1 MLWKSTKPTFVTERF
16 RSMMEITYI
25 FCLAAHILMTLNFLY
40 QGLTELV
47 LFNVFFTF
55 PFFSAALLLNNKYK
69 IQLAFMVIIVE
80 FYTHQCLSIYFLG
93 WKSGYQYFLIY
104 LSMIPFFYPYWGKHF
119 QLFISSATMFLFVV
133 LLLTS
138 TDLGVFQLSE
148 HQYIISY
155 VINCLLAASLFILM
169 TNYYVSNVTASEE
182 TLDRL
187 VEEKTLQLKESQ
199 RAAIYMLGE
208 AGHFHDDATGTHIWR
223 MAMYSKELAKR
234 CGWSEEDADLL
245 ELAAAMHDT
254 GKIGVPDA
262 VLKKPGKLDADEWEI
277 MKSHCQIGFSI
288 LSKSKG
294 ELFQRAAEIA
304 LNHHEKWDGSGYPQ
318 GISGESIPQNARIV
332 AIADVFDALTMK
344 RPYKEPWPIED
355 AFLEIEKNS
364 GAHFDPALVDSFLSM
379 RDEIKAIYELWDKS
393 TQDDIACGKLVLNQS
408 DYVTN

>member
-1 MLWKSTKPTFVTERF
+1 MFKVLLKSDKSTFVTERF

-25 FCLAAHILMTLNFLY
+25 FCITAHILMVLNFFY

-55 PFFSAALLLNNKYK
+55 PLISSALILNHKNK
-69 IQLAFMVIIVE
+69 IQLAFMMILIE

-104 LSMIPFFYPYWGKHF
+104 LSVIPFFYPYWGKHF
-119 QLFISSATMFLFVV
+119 QVLISSATIFLYLILF
-133 LLLTS
+133 LTS
-138 TDLGVFQLSE
+138 TDSGVFQLSE
-148 HQYIISY
+148 HQYTISH
-155 VINCLLAASLFILM
+155 VINCLLGVSLFILL
-169 TNYYVSNVTASEE
+169 TNYYVNNTTVREE
-182 TLDRL
+182 TLDQL
-187 VEEKTLQLKESQ
+187 VKEKTLQQKEGQ

-208 AGHFHDDATGTHIWR
+208 AGHFHDDATGSHIWR
-223 MAMYSKELAKR
+223 MAMYSKVLAKR
-234 CGWSEEDADLL
+234 CGWNEDDADLI

-277 MKSHCQIGFSI
+277 MKSHCEIGFSI

-318 GISGESIPQNARIV
+318 GISGESIPQSARIV

-364 GAHFDPALVDSFLSM
+364 GSHFDPALVESFLSM
-379 RDEIKAIYELWDKS
+379 KDEIKAIYGLWDES
-393 TQDDIACGKLVLNQS
+393 TQDDIACGKLNLNKS
-408 DYVTN
+408 G